1 MLGFHPGGTG
11 STPVGSTRLGD
22 KMYQYDVYVKFGT
35 NREQVVETFF
45 DDEHDDA
52 LKEAKAFLDRNHK
65 KFNSARIVKR
75 IVPLL

>member
-1 MLGFHPGGTG
+1 
-11 STPVGSTRLGD
+11 
-22 KMYQYDVYVKFGT
+22 MYQYDVYVKFGT

>member
-1 MLGFHPGGTG
+1 MCQFRVRIPMLSILSF
-11 STPVGSTRLGD
+11 GD

-35 NREQVVETFF
+35 NREQVIKTFF
-45 DDEHDDA
+45 DDQHDDA

>member
-1 MLGFHPGGTG
+1 MLSILSF
-11 STPVGSTRLGD
+11 GD

-35 NREQVVETFF
+35 NNEQVIKTFF
-45 DDEHDDA
+45 DDQHDDA

>member
-1 MLGFHPGGTG
+1 MLSILSF
-11 STPVGSTRLGD
+11 GD

-35 NREQVVETFF
+35 NSEQVVKTFF
-45 DDEHDDA
+45 DDQHDDA